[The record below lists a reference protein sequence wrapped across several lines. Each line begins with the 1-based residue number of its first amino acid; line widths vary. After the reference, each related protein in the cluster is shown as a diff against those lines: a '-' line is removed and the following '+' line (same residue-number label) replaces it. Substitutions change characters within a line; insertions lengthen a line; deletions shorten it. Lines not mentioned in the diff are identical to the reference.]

1 VASSS
6 LGMLY
11 GSRGALGPSWGR
23 AWQHREVPSPV
34 RAYPCLFGEPQRT
47 GACTGDEGAVR
58 VQGRPDGDPCSVCA
72 SWQTP
77 FTMRKEGLF
86 CRPRCG
92 IAPTRIA
99 RPMASSSSS
108 KAPSASDNAMRMVV
122 AAALVTLGA
131 TVCRW
136 KLRRV
141 YSVDTDDAAAM
152 EVSSVTATPCE
163 ALPSSSTPEVQSH
176 TPAALTTSVEP
187 VASASPASINC
198 ADELAARVAELL
210 AELRPTLAG
219 SEERRECVVELLT
232 TLQTGSALGTARE
245 QRAVARA
252 FVDHAG
258 PEVVYE
264 MESSMNGNWIA
275 DAKNGTMQKLSDIT
289 RLPGPIGKAMTN
301 YRLLAE
307 KNKLDAAELRCMH
320 HLRAQSTTRAQ

>member
-1 VASSS
+1 MRLVVAAA
-6 LGMLY
+6 G
-11 GSRGALGPSWGR
+11 G
-23 AWQHREVPSPV
+23 
-34 RAYPCLFGEPQRT
+34 
-47 GACTGDEGAVR
+47 
-58 VQGRPDGDPCSVCA
+58 
-72 SWQTP
+72 
-77 FTMRKEGLF
+77 
-86 CRPRCG
+86 
-92 IAPTRIA
+92 
-99 RPMASSSSS
+99 
-108 KAPSASDNAMRMVV
+108 

-131 TVCRW
+131 TCAVWRW

-152 EVSSVTATPCE
+152 GASSVTATPCE
-163 ALPSSSTPEVQSH
+163 ALPTSSQGV
-176 TPAALTTSVEP
+176 AALTTSMEP
-187 VASASPASINC
+187 VASASPASINY

-219 SEERRECVVELLT
+219 SEERRVCVVELLT

-264 MESSMNGNWIA
+264 MESSMNGNWIT

-307 KNKLDAAELRCMH
+307 KNKLDAAELRCTH

>member
-1 VASSS
+1 MRLVVAAA
-6 LGMLY
+6 G
-11 GSRGALGPSWGR
+11 G
-23 AWQHREVPSPV
+23 
-34 RAYPCLFGEPQRT
+34 
-47 GACTGDEGAVR
+47 
-58 VQGRPDGDPCSVCA
+58 
-72 SWQTP
+72 
-77 FTMRKEGLF
+77 
-86 CRPRCG
+86 
-92 IAPTRIA
+92 
-99 RPMASSSSS
+99 
-108 KAPSASDNAMRMVV
+108 

-131 TVCRW
+131 TCAVWRW

-152 EVSSVTATPCE
+152 GASSVTATPCE
-163 ALPSSSTPEVQSH
+163 ALPTSSQGV
-176 TPAALTTSVEP
+176 AALTTSVEP
-187 VASASPASINC
+187 VASASPASINY

-219 SEERRECVVELLT
+219 SEERRVCVAELLT
-232 TLQTGSALGTARE
+232 TLQTGSALSTARE

>member
-1 VASSS
+1 
-6 LGMLY
+6 M
-11 GSRGALGPSWGR
+11 
-23 AWQHREVPSPV
+23 E
-34 RAYPCLFGEPQRT
+34 
-47 GACTGDEGAVR
+47 
-58 VQGRPDGDPCSVCA
+58 
-72 SWQTP
+72 
-77 FTMRKEGLF
+77 
-86 CRPRCG
+86 
-92 IAPTRIA
+92 AP
-99 RPMASSSSS
+99 
-108 KAPSASDNAMRMVV
+108 
-122 AAALVTLGA
+122 
-131 TVCRW
+131 
-136 KLRRV
+136 
-141 YSVDTDDAAAM
+141 
-152 EVSSVTATPCE
+152 SVTATPCE

-176 TPAALTTSVEP
+176 TALTTSVER

-198 ADELAARVAELL
+198 ANELVARVAELL

-219 SEERRECVVELLT
+219 SEERRVCVVELLT
-232 TLQTGSALGTARE
+232 TLQKGSALGTARE

>member
-1 VASSS
+1 MCV
-6 LGMLY
+6 
-11 GSRGALGPSWGR
+11 
-23 AWQHREVPSPV
+23 E
-34 RAYPCLFGEPQRT
+34 T
-47 GACTGDEGAVR
+47 
-58 VQGRPDGDPCSVCA
+58 CSVKG
-72 SWQTP
+72 
-77 FTMRKEGLF
+77 MRIFG
-86 CRPRCG
+86 
-92 IAPTRIA
+92 
-99 RPMASSSSS
+99 
-108 KAPSASDNAMRMVV
+108 MV
-122 AAALVTLGA
+122 ALALVTLGA
-131 TVCRW
+131 AGAVW
-136 KLRRV
+136 RRMRRLSLLD
-141 YSVDTDDAAAM
+141 SVGTDDAAAR
-152 EVSSVTATPCE
+152 EAASVTATPSE
-163 ALPSSSTPEVQSH
+163 SH
-176 TPAALTTSVEP
+176 TPAALTTSLEP
-187 VASASPASINC
+187 VASATPASINY

-219 SEERRECVVELLT
+219 SEERRVCVAELLT

>member
-1 VASSS
+1 MRLVVAAA
-6 LGMLY
+6 G
-11 GSRGALGPSWGR
+11 G
-23 AWQHREVPSPV
+23 
-34 RAYPCLFGEPQRT
+34 
-47 GACTGDEGAVR
+47 
-58 VQGRPDGDPCSVCA
+58 
-72 SWQTP
+72 
-77 FTMRKEGLF
+77 
-86 CRPRCG
+86 
-92 IAPTRIA
+92 
-99 RPMASSSSS
+99 
-108 KAPSASDNAMRMVV
+108 

-131 TVCRW
+131 TCAVWRW

-152 EVSSVTATPCE
+152 GASSVTATPCE
-163 ALPSSSTPEVQSH
+163 ALPTSSQGVAALTTSVQVSSSPPEVKSH

-187 VASASPASINC
+187 VASASPASINY

-219 SEERRECVVELLT
+219 SEERRVCVVELLT

-245 QRAVARA
+245 QQAVARA

-307 KNKLDAAELRCMH
+307 KNKLDAAELRCTH
-320 HLRAQSTTRAQ
+320 HLRAQSTIHALSERST

>member
-1 VASSS
+1 
-6 LGMLY
+6 
-11 GSRGALGPSWGR
+11 
-23 AWQHREVPSPV
+23 
-34 RAYPCLFGEPQRT
+34 
-47 GACTGDEGAVR
+47 
-58 VQGRPDGDPCSVCA
+58 
-72 SWQTP
+72 
-77 FTMRKEGLF
+77 
-86 CRPRCG
+86 
-92 IAPTRIA
+92 
-99 RPMASSSSS
+99 
-108 KAPSASDNAMRMVV
+108 MVV

-131 TVCRW
+131 TVWRW
-136 KLRRV
+136 KLRRA

-152 EVSSVTATPCE
+152 EASSVTATPCE

-176 TPAALTTSVEP
+176 TPAALTTSVER

-219 SEERRECVVELLT
+219 SEERRVCVVELLT

>member
-1 VASSS
+1 
-6 LGMLY
+6 
-11 GSRGALGPSWGR
+11 
-23 AWQHREVPSPV
+23 
-34 RAYPCLFGEPQRT
+34 
-47 GACTGDEGAVR
+47 
-58 VQGRPDGDPCSVCA
+58 VQGRPDGDPVLGVRGRPHSHL
-72 SWQTP
+72 
-77 FTMRKEGLF
+77 RKEGLV
-86 CRPRCG
+86 CVLAGQPRRDW
-92 IAPTRIA
+92 P

-122 AAALVTLGA
+122 AVALVTLGA
-131 TVCRW
+131 TVWRW

-141 YSVDTDDAAAM
+141 DSVDTDDAAAM
-152 EVSSVTATPCE
+152 EASSVTATPCE
-163 ALPSSSTPEVQSH
+163 ALPSSSAPEVQSH
-176 TPAALTTSVEP
+176 TAAALTTSVER

-219 SEERRECVVELLT
+219 SEERRVCVVELLT
-232 TLQTGSALGTARE
+232 TLQTGSALDTARD

-320 HLRAQSTTRAQ
+320 HLRAQSTTHALSERST

>member
-1 VASSS
+1 MLTVCS
-6 LGMLY
+6 LDWPG
-11 GSRGALGPSWGR
+11 
-23 AWQHREVPSPV
+23 
-34 RAYPCLFGEPQRT
+34 
-47 GACTGDEGAVR
+47 
-58 VQGRPDGDPCSVCA
+58 
-72 SWQTP
+72 
-77 FTMRKEGLF
+77 
-86 CRPRCG
+86 
-92 IAPTRIA
+92 
-99 RPMASSSSS
+99 PMASSSSS

-131 TVCRW
+131 TVWRW
-136 KLRRV
+136 KLRRA
-141 YSVDTDDAAAM
+141 YSEDTDDAAAM
-152 EVSSVTATPCE
+152 EASSVTATPCE

-219 SEERRECVVELLT
+219 SEERRVCVVELLT

-320 HLRAQSTTRAQ
+320 HLRAQSTTHALSERST

>member
-1 VASSS
+1 
-6 LGMLY
+6 ML
-11 GSRGALGPSWGR
+11 
-23 AWQHREVPSPV
+23 
-34 RAYPCLFGEPQRT
+34 T
-47 GACTGDEGAVR
+47 
-58 VQGRPDGDPCSVCA
+58 
-72 SWQTP
+72 
-77 FTMRKEGLF
+77 FTLW
-86 CRPRCG
+86 RCG
-92 IAPTRIA
+92 F
-99 RPMASSSSS
+99 
-108 KAPSASDNAMRMVV
+108 VV
-122 AAALVTLGA
+122 AAAGGAAALVTLGA
-131 TVCRW
+131 TFAVWRW

-152 EVSSVTATPCE
+152 RASSVTATPCE
-163 ALPSSSTPEVQSH
+163 ALPTSSQGVSALTTSVQVSSSTPEVQSH
-176 TPAALTTSVEP
+176 TPAALTTSVEVEP
-187 VASASPASINC
+187 VASASPASINY

-219 SEERRECVVELLT
+219 SEERRVCVVELLT

-289 RLPGPIGKAMTN
+289 RLPRPIGKAMTN

-320 HLRAQSTTRAQ
+320 HLRAQSTTRAL

>member
-1 VASSS
+1 MKGMRIFGMVA
-6 LGMLY
+6 L
-11 GSRGALGPSWGR
+11 
-23 AWQHREVPSPV
+23 
-34 RAYPCLFGEPQRT
+34 
-47 GACTGDEGAVR
+47 
-58 VQGRPDGDPCSVCA
+58 
-72 SWQTP
+72 
-77 FTMRKEGLF
+77 
-86 CRPRCG
+86 
-92 IAPTRIA
+92 
-99 RPMASSSSS
+99 
-108 KAPSASDNAMRMVV
+108 
-122 AAALVTLGA
+122 ALVTLGA
-131 TVCRW
+131 AGAVW
-136 KLRRV
+136 RRMRRLSLLD
-141 YSVDTDDAAAM
+141 SVGTDDAAAM
-152 EVSSVTATPCE
+152 EAASVPATPSE
-163 ALPSSSTPEVQSH
+163 SH
-176 TPAALTTSVEP
+176 TPAALTTSLEP
-187 VASASPASINC
+187 VASATPASINY

-219 SEERRECVVELLT
+219 SEERRVCVAELLT